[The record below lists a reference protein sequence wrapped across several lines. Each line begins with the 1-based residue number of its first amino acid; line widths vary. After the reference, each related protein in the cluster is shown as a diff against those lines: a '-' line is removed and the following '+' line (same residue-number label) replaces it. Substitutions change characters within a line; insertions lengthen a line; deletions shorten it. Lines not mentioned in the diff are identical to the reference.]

1 MRQKKNP
8 DLIEDIVNFQKELIK
23 NKPSHNIMYEQVRMM
38 RYKIRPLQGDISELN
53 FKNEKFIE
61 ILWNLGKLDEFFD
74 KKKKLLDKRQKEIFY
89 GFLDKIYDKLQHQLN
104 HLDLKFSE
112 ADEKSSII
120 EMEILREMGK
130 KRKLN

>member
-120 EMEILREMGK
+120 
-130 KRKLN
+130 

>member
-89 GFLDKIYDKLQHQLN
+89 GFLDKIYDKLQHQFN
-104 HLDLKFSE
+104 HFDLKINQAEQKKSINLKSNYSTFS
-112 ADEKSSII
+112 
-120 EMEILREMGK
+120 
-130 KRKLN
+130 